1 MRPLGWSV
9 DSRDWTR
16 PGVDAIVEQV
26 QRQMSPGAVA
36 LLHDGGG
43 RREQTVAALEELL
56 PWLATQCYVTTFPE
70 HDRVVDAESG

>member
-1 MRPLGWSV
+1 
-9 DSRDWTR
+9 
-16 PGVDAIVEQV
+16 
-26 QRQMSPGAVA
+26 VA

-43 RREQTVAALEELL
+43 RREQTVAALEQLL